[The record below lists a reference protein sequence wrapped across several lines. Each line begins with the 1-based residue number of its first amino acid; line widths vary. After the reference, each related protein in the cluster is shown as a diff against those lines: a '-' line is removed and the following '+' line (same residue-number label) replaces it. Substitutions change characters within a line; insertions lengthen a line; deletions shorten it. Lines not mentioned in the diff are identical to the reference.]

1 MLSQVRLRGQ
11 RSCDV
16 RATRAIS
23 IGRIPCMSGTQLL
36 DMSGGGVNVRHM
48 SKMIQIRNVP
58 DEMHRELKVRAAL
71 AGMSLSDYIK
81 KELGFV
87 SGKKSME
94 EIDARVKARG
104 PSKLSSADWVE
115 IIREGR
121 GEL

>member
-1 MLSQVRLRGQ
+1 
-11 RSCDV
+11 
-16 RATRAIS
+16 
-23 IGRIPCMSGTQLL
+23 
-36 DMSGGGVNVRHM
+36 M

-58 DEMHRELKVRAAL
+58 DEMHRDLKVRAAL